1 MNNTDQL
8 QMLLS
13 LLAAQLPILLVCLV
27 ACVLIL
33 TRWKQ
38 ANGGSMWALLGFGLP
53 LILCILIPVG
63 QISVQSWIMHSNN
76 VAHSAYI
83 FTGLAVLWSVLRAVS
98 YALLLAAVFAGRSA
112 PQPASPPPWKPE

>member
-13 LLAAQLPILLVCLV
+13 SLAMQVPSLLVCLV

-38 ANGGSMWALLGFGLP
+38 THGSSMWALLGFGLA
-53 LILCILIPVG
+53 LILCILIPVVQTG
-63 QISVQSWIMHSNN
+63 VQSWVMHSGD
-76 VAHSAYI
+76 VAHRAYI
-83 FTGLAVLWSVLRAVS
+83 FTGLGVLWSVLRAVS

-112 PQPASPPPWKPE
+112 SPPP